1 MLMTGGFLPL
11 LSWYCRRDS
20 WCLIAQLGTV
30 FLEDDEVYLIRVD
43 TRNSVKNQNCDVYP
57 DKGSVIYNTKSGP
70 LWYEICLKKV
80 EVIEWSM
87 RLKNNDPEDWN
98 GSGPAVIYQT
108 TDH

>member
-1 MLMTGGFLPL
+1 MLLK
-11 LSWYCRRDS
+11 
-20 WCLIAQLGTV
+20 
-30 FLEDDEVYLIRVD
+30 DDEVYLIRVD
-43 TRNSVKNQNCDVYP
+43 TRNNVKNQNCDVYP

-108 TDH
+108 PDH